1 MKTPEDWVVGRV
13 DKNKRVVR
21 ASQTKHEGYR
31 EKHGRYM
38 VRRILWASSSGVLA
52 IGEEFPVVVYVEAVF
67 FFDLVS
73 NF

>member
-1 MKTPEDWVVGRV
+1 MGRV